1 MKTLYFWLMTKNAV
15 IAGKIAEALL
25 QIKAIKLQPNAPFT
39 WASGWKSPIYCDNRL
54 VLSYPAER
62 KLVYKSFAE
71 TIRREY
77 PDAEVL
83 AGVATGAIAHGVL
96 VAEEMELPFVYVR
109 EKSKAHGRQNQ
120 VEGEVR
126 PGQKVVIIEDLIS
139 TGKSSLA
146 AFEALKEAGCE
157 ILGMTAIFSYQFE
170 EAKNNFQN
178 AACTLVTLSD
188 YTELISQAAR
198 SGYIT
203 EDQITMLSDWRKSP
217 STWNNESL

>member
-54 VLSYPAER
+54 VLSHPAAR
-62 KLVYKSFAE
+62 KLVYQSFAE

-96 VAEEMELPFVYVR
+96 VAEEMGLPFVYVR

>member
-1 MKTLYFWLMTKNAV
+1 MTKNAV

-25 QIKAIKLQPNAPFT
+25 QIKAIKLQPDAPFT

-54 VLSYPAER
+54 VLSYPAAR
-62 KLVYKSFAE
+62 KLVYKAFAE
-71 TIRREY
+71 TIRREF
-77 PDAEVL
+77 PEAEVL

-96 VAEEMELPFVYVR
+96 VAEEMGLPFVYVR

-146 AFEALKEAGCE
+146 AFEALKEAGCK

-170 EAKNNFQN
+170 EAKNNFLN
-178 AACTLVTLSD
+178 AGCTLVTLSD

-217 STWNNESL
+217 STWQNESL

>member
-1 MKTLYFWLMTKNAV
+1 MKTLYFWLMTKNTV

-25 QIKAIKLQPNAPFT
+25 QIKAIKLQPDAPFT

-54 VLSYPAER
+54 VLSYPAAR
-62 KLVYKSFAE
+62 KLVYKAFAE
-71 TIRREY
+71 TIRREF

-96 VAEEMELPFVYVR
+96 VAEEMGLPFVYVR

-120 VEGEVR
+120 VEGEVT

-157 ILGMTAIFSYQFE
+157 ILGMTAIFSYQFD
-170 EAKNNFQN
+170 EAKNNFLN
-178 AACTLVTLSD
+178 AGCTLVTLSD

-203 EDQITMLSDWRKSP
+203 EEQITLLSEWRKSP
-217 STWNNESL
+217 STWNNPSL